1 MRGAIRRPPW
11 WDERAGFC
19 QQRLP
24 IFVAYLCYIQ
34 PSSNISYILSLLEP
48 LSFLSPDSRTFR
60 RADPKM
66 RVLLL
71 FGVIFFDLFAIQ
83 NVVRKMLRK
92 NIEKSAKID
101 DFGPPNLP
109 PNPAKI
115 ESKSMFQKLHDFWKH
130 FWQNISKLKA
140 SKPWNYQFY
149 LGKITI
155 FMVLAKRVFLQFA
168 CIFGP
173 KNLPKTLPKRGPNH

>member
-1 MRGAIRRPPW
+1 MHHELHIPCLLVLHPT
-11 WDERAGFC
+11 FF
-19 QQRLP
+19 Q
-24 IFVAYLCYIQ
+24 YL
-34 PSSNISYILSLLEP
+34 LHLKLLEP

-71 FGVIFFDLFAIQ
+71 FGVIFFDFFAIQ

-115 ESKSMFQKLHDFWKH
+115 ESKSMFQKLHDF
-130 FWQNISKLKA
+130 
-140 SKPWNYQFY
+140 
-149 LGKITI
+149 
-155 FMVLAKRVFLQFA
+155 
-168 CIFGP
+168 
-173 KNLPKTLPKRGPNH
+173 

>member
-1 MRGAIRRPPW
+1 MAHPATFHPILQASKWERRNARSDPA
-11 WDERAGFC
+11 RFC
-19 QQRLP
+19 NQRLP

-60 RADPKM
+60 QADPK
-66 RVLLL
+66 
-71 FGVIFFDLFAIQ
+71 IFPCSPSGHFFSICFAIQ

-115 ESKSMFQKLHDFWKH
+115 ESKSMFQKLHDF
-130 FWQNISKLKA
+130 
-140 SKPWNYQFY
+140 
-149 LGKITI
+149 
-155 FMVLAKRVFLQFA
+155 
-168 CIFGP
+168 
-173 KNLPKTLPKRGPNH
+173 